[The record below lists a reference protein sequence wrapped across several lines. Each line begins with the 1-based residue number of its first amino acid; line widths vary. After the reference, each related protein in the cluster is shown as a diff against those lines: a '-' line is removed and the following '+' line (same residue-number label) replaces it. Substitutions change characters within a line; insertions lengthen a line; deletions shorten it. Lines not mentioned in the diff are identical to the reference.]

1 MLVAKNFISYNYYL
15 WAKSKGVKVFLFN
28 EIDFIPD
35 ELEENEVV
43 FFNCTSFRVESTWY
57 TWAEN
62 EKLIQSF
69 KLKFPNL
76 FQIKNYDITLALQKA
91 MYWANFKSGFLWYSI
106 VNFFPNE
113 KVFYADE
120 MHQSGK
126 LGALVRYFKRV
137 EFTPKVNIEKSSIK
151 KCDYKYAIH
160 LKSDFQLGFY
170 IDLIEK
176 TKLDKHFSLF
186 IEPKVNEQYLNEL
199 GIADFHKIQ
208 HSEEISPVP
217 LINPFKLS
225 GNDSFT
231 LNIILIHW
239 KEINDNI
246 QSAEAICHNGLK
258 AVLINEGENGIYGAV
273 VSEVFN
279 KNGVKIYNTMNG
291 VKSGEAQD
299 AFINFDY
306 WFVWDTQMREMLA
319 STNNISKD
327 KLIISGH
334 LIQDLIQNYQY
345 HNSLNINLEKLKS
358 KKVISIFTVKG
369 KRFAKLES
377 LKFLY
382 NLLDEDESI
391 ELFIRPH
398 PAEKPEDYVLP
409 EKYNE
414 RVHLANY
421 NSKNL
426 NSSLHDLLLI
436 SDLAIVYGST
446 VALDAKWM
454 GVPCITFEIREKSMI
469 YCADNDK
476 IKHVRTLEEFK
487 TLIKTSLFKKQ
498 NMVEE
503 NKSSVSDFILEE
515 IIKNNP

>member
-35 ELEENEVV
+35 ESEGSGEI
-43 FFNCTSFRVESTWY
+43 FFNCTSYRVESTWY
-57 TWAEN
+57 TWTEN

-69 KLKFPNL
+69 KIKFPSL
-76 FQIKNYDITLALQKA
+76 FKIKNYDITLAVQKA
-91 MYWANFKSGFLWYSI
+91 MYWANFKSGFLWYCI

-113 KVFYADE
+113 KIFYADSL
-120 MHQSGK
+120 HQSGK
-126 LGALVRYFKRV
+126 LGAIGRYFKLV
-137 EFTPKVNIEKSSIK
+137 EFKRKNKIK
-151 KCDYKYAIH
+151 KIVEKRSEFKFAIH

-176 TKLDKHFSLF
+176 TKHDKQFSLF
-186 IEPKVNEQYLNEL
+186 IEPKVNEQYLKEL

-208 HSEEISPVP
+208 HSDKIYPVP

-225 GNDSFT
+225 KKDSFT

-239 KEINDNI
+239 KEINENI
-246 QSAEAICHNGLK
+246 QSAEAICHTGLK
-258 AVLINEGENGIYGAV
+258 ATLINEGENGIYGAI

-279 KNGVKIYNTMNG
+279 KNGVKVYNTMNG

-306 WFVWDTQMREMLA
+306 WFVWDTQMKEMLA
-319 STNNISKD
+319 TTNNISRD

-345 HNSLNINLEKLKS
+345 HNSLNVNLESLKS

-382 NLLDEDESI
+382 NLLEEDESI

-409 EKYNE
+409 EIDHE

-476 IKHVRTLEEFK
+476 IKHVRTLEDFI
-487 TLIKTSLFKKQ
+487 TLVKSSLSKKQ
-498 NMVEE
+498 NNIDA

-515 IIKNNP
+515 IIKNNH